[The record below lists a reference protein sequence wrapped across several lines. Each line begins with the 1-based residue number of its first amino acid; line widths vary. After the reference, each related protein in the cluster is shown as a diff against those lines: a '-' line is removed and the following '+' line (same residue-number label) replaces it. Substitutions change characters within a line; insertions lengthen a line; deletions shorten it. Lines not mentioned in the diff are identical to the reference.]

1 MKLSRNEVSHI
12 AELAKLGITE
22 QEIELF
28 GEQLSEI
35 LDYFEMLNRLD
46 TEAIP
51 PTAQAVDMRNV
62 TRRDEVRTSM
72 TPEQVL
78 ANAPQRQEDYFKV
91 KPILEQSQPR
101 HTGWE
106 TADSPK

>member
-1 MKLSRNEVSHI
+1 MKLSREKVLHI

-22 QEIELF
+22 EEIELF

-35 LDYFEMLNRLD
+35 LEYFEMLNRLD

-51 PTAQAVDMRNV
+51 PTAQAIDVRNV
-62 TRRDEVRTSM
+62 TRSDEVRASM

-78 ANAPQRQEDYFKV
+78 ANAPRRQEDYFRV
-91 KPILEQSQPR
+91 KPILE
-101 HTGWE
+101 
-106 TADSPK
+106 